1 MINSVQSHF
10 IVGVHRVPEDVKNAF
25 CTVMKSKKE
34 GRLKDFEACRLVFI
48 DNDFNNQVVFMLN
61 QHKEFKVEKNVEEER
76 EFYKIA
82 DEIHRSILESKTSI
96 LITSSK
102 AGLGKTHFVEK
113 IGRDN
118 NKKVIH
124 FVIPGTIDFQ
134 SLGNRLKKIEFS
146 GSEILLL
153 KIGFV
158 VNKKNLDIF
167 LTSLIVFRCFF
178 LNEYICIHPETGI
191 YIEIENILSN
201 KIANSSQRG
210 PSIEKEINILN
221 LLR

>member
-61 QHKEFKVEKNVEEER
+61 QPKEFNVEKNVNEES
-76 EFYKIA
+76 EFVSIA
-82 DEIHRSILESKTSI
+82 DKIHNDLLRSINTSM
-96 LITSSK
+96 ITSSK

-113 IGRDN
+113 IGRAS

-124 FVIPGTIDFQ
+124 FVIPGTIDFE
-134 SLGNRLKKIEFS
+134 SLGNRLKKI
-146 GSEILLL
+146 
-153 KIGFV
+153 
-158 VNKKNLDIF
+158 
-167 LTSLIVFRCFF
+167 
-178 LNEYICIHPETGI
+178 
-191 YIEIENILSN
+191 
-201 KIANSSQRG
+201 
-210 PSIEKEINILN
+210 
-221 LLR
+221 